1 MQRVTGKMKYTHDGF
16 GSDTYHTYET
26 FKVEISPPK
35 KKVEEAKEVEAVK
48 EGAPSPETSSQM
60 ERKKLFSVK
69 VSKTNDL
76 QR

>member
-1 MQRVTGKMKYTHDGF
+1 MKYTHDGF
-16 GSDTYHTYET
+16 ANDTYHTYET

-35 KKVEEAKEVEAVK
+35 KKKVEEVK
-48 EGAPSPETSSQM
+48 ERTPSPETSSQM

-69 VSKTNDL
+69 VSRTNDL